1 MMLVGSNALA
11 QGSRH
16 ILLVLR
22 PPSDQLLLGIKDDLI
37 RRLRDATITLYADEA
52 PDRVSDTKHAE
63 AGLSK
68 AREAYE
74 FLRFDESIRHLNKV
88 ISELKGTAVS
98 DDAIDML
105 KEAYLYLA
113 MNYLAL
119 DREQEAKGVVDD
131 YRCISG
137 ESRPDPL
144 QYPPS
149 LIGLIDAQRA
159 QSADGLLTI
168 TITTFPQ
175 GAGVFLD
182 GKKAGDSPTVIRVYP
197 CCHFLRLVKQAYIT
211 QRAKLVVNNRK
222 TVFTFDMEP
231 DPSAIEVPALD
242 KERTLG
248 MLKAHKADEIVVL
261 SINKGR
267 ISISAVKAHQFTA
280 SASTL
285 IYKDRKQALDGIA
298 EFIRP
303 EKGRTAPDKILSV
316 PTDTRVERPMRT
328 GDEWYENKWLWA
340 AGAAVIAG
348 GLILGLSGG
357 DRKSSP
363 NTGSVSIKW

>member
-1 MMLVGSNALA
+1 MLVGSNALA
-11 QGSRH
+11 QGGRH
-16 ILLVLR
+16 VLLVLR

-37 RRLRDATITLYADEA
+37 RRLHDATITLYADEA
-52 PDRVSDTKHAE
+52 TDRVPDSKHAE
-63 AGLSK
+63 AELSK
-68 AREAYE
+68 GREAYE
-74 FLRFDESIRHLNKV
+74 FLRFDESIRHINKA
-88 ISELKGTAVS
+88 ISELKGTAIS

-119 DREQEAKGVVDD
+119 DREQAAKGVIDD

-149 LIGLIDAQRA
+149 LIALIDAHRVQG
-159 QSADGLLTI
+159 ADGLLTI
-168 TITTFPQ
+168 TITTSPQ

-182 GKKAGDSPTVIRVYP
+182 GKKAGDSPAVIRAYP
-197 CCHFLRLVKQAYIT
+197 CYHFLRLAKHAYIT
-211 QRAKLVVNNRK
+211 QRAMLVVNSKK
-222 TVFTFDMEP
+222 TAFNFDMEP

-248 MLKAHKADEIVVL
+248 MLKAYKADEIVVL
-261 SINKGR
+261 SINKDR
-267 ISISAVKAHQFTA
+267 ISISAVKAHPFTA

-285 IYKDRKQALDGIA
+285 IYEDRKQALAGIA
-298 EFIRP
+298 EFILP
-303 EKGRTAPDKILSV
+303 EKGRTAPDTILSV
-316 PTDTRVERPMRT
+316 PTVTRVERPLGT
-328 GDEWYENKWLWA
+328 GGEWYENKWLWA